1 MGIFRKKSKKDDPPR
16 DRQSHEPMQPKNL
29 QEKSKYGQRSKID
42 ESILRNGPDKGFVW
56 YEEG

>member
-1 MGIFRKKSKKDDPPR
+1 MGFFKKKAKKE
-16 DRQSHEPMQPKNL
+16 EPARGGRTPEDIEPKNL
-29 QEKSKYGQRSKID
+29 REKSKYGQKSRID

>member
-1 MGIFRKKSKKDDPPR
+1 MGIFRRKSKKDGPPR
-16 DRQSHEPMQPKNL
+16 GKQSHEPTQPRNL